1 MDPELEPVSDDR
13 SAGFTLIELL
23 VTIAILAV
31 LALGATLA
39 LPRGADRA
47 QNDMAQFQRQFHI
60 MQQLAVTG
68 RQSRGLVI
76 TAEGMR
82 QAMHHAAAQP
92 GLAPGLAAGL
102 AGGLAPE
109 SFQPTWQI
117 SQHVLRWRGSV
128 TFVARSPRVLTQD
141 ETQNV
146 TPGIQFLANGRSSA
160 FAISFK
166 RGSTPAGQCH
176 SDGLNGLKCSAS

>member
-1 MDPELEPVSDDR
+1 MDPELEPVSANK

-60 MQQLAVTG
+60 MRQLAVTG

-76 TAEGMR
+76 TPEGMR
-82 QAMHHAAAQP
+82 QAVHHAAAQP
-92 GLAPGLAAGL
+92 GLTPELTPG
-102 AGGLAPE
+102 
-109 SFQPTWQI
+109 SFQPVWQI
-117 SQHVLRWRGSV
+117 SQQLLRWRGSV
-128 TFVARSPRVLTQD
+128 TFVARSPRGLVLNQTHNQ
-141 ETQNV
+141 
-146 TPGIQFLANGRSSA
+146 TPGIQFLANGSSSA

-176 SDGLNGLKCSAS
+176 SDGRSGLKCSTL

>member
-1 MDPELEPVSDDR
+1 MDPELEPVSNDR

-92 GLAPGLAAGL
+92 GLAPGLVA
-102 AGGLAPE
+102 E
-109 SFQPTWQI
+109 SFHPTWQI